1 MDEHDLTTL
10 GREPL
15 GPAGRARPV
24 EDVLRR
30 GRGLRR
36 RVVAAR
42 AAAAVAAV
50 AFVAGAGA
58 LATRSG
64 PKPDVTMGGG
74 ERELPVKVEFCD
86 RPAAEPVPA
95 GELDGLRLVPTTL
108 PDGIEVDVARP
119 VRQGIGTC
127 VDVDPALVLRADGG
141 DRTVEAEITL
151 EGPFGEPFRG
161 TDEVALE
168 PTQLRGREAARTY
181 NPTAPGSDTGFTWTE
196 EDGASWLLT
205 GGGAGVDEATLR
217 GVAEALVLREQP
229 SDGEPAAALPDDAMP
244 DGFEVTWQAP
254 GLPAVEGPSRLEWI
268 VTTTPPVPAGC
279 EIKIVT
285 TARQA
290 PPERLFAASSG
301 VGGYHELDVRG
312 QEGFAIQ
319 QHGEVFLYW
328 QEASG
333 VVGSLRCGGDVDTA
347 VRVAD
352 SLVEV
357 EPDDPRITTAVPGS
371 PG

>member
-1 MDEHDLTTL
+1 MDEHDLRTL

-30 GRGLRR
+30 GRGLQR

-42 AAAAVAAV
+42 AAAAVVAV
-50 AFVAGAGA
+50 ALVAGAGV
-58 LATRSG
+58 LATRPS
-64 PKPDVTMGGG
+64 PDADVTTSPSV
-74 ERELPVKVEFCD
+74 RDLPVKAEFCD
-86 RPAAEPVPA
+86 PATPEPVPA
-95 GELDGLRLVPTTL
+95 DELDGLRLMPTEL
-108 PDGIEVDVARP
+108 PDGVEVDAMRP
-119 VRQGIGTC
+119 VRQGRGTC

-168 PTQLRGREAARTY
+168 PTQQLRGRDAARTY
-181 NPTAPGSDTGFTWTE
+181 KPTDPGSDDTGLTWTE
-196 EDGASWLLT
+196 GDGASWLLT
-205 GGGAGVDEATLR
+205 GDGVDEATLR
-217 GVAEALVLREQP
+217 GVAEALVLRGQP
-229 SDGEPAAALPDDAMP
+229 TDGEPAATLPDDAMP

-254 GLPAVEGPSRLEWI
+254 GLPAVEGPTRLEWI

-279 EIKIVT
+279 EITIAT
-285 TARQA
+285 TVRQA
-290 PPERLFAASSG
+290 PPEWLFAAWSG

-319 QHGEVFLYW
+319 QRGEVFLYW
-328 QEASG
+328 QEAPG

-347 VRVAD
+347 VRIAD

-357 EPDDPRITTAVPGS
+357 EPDDPRIATGS
-371 PG
+371 PD